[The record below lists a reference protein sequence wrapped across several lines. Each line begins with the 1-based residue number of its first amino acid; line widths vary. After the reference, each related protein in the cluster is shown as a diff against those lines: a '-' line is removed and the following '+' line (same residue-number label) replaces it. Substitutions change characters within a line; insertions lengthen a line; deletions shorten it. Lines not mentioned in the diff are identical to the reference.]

1 MTVDSL
7 IRLLKEKGAHPNA
20 VSVGI
25 GVPRADE
32 MYCLVKD
39 GKRWEVYYAE
49 RGEKVDLEVFESE
62 DDACTHLYDI
72 LKLDS
77 SVWV

>member
-1 MTVDSL
+1 MIINDLV
-7 IRLLKEKGAHPNA
+7 RLLEEKGAHPDA
-20 VSVGI
+20 VSVGV
-25 GVPRADE
+25 GVPQADE

-39 GKRWEVYYAE
+39 GTRWEVYYAE
-49 RGEKVDLEVFESE
+49 RGQKVDLEVFESE
-62 DDACTHLYDI
+62 EDACTYLYDI